1 MFEFERFYAC
11 FSIRAY
17 NVRKDCTH
25 AGIDISMTYWTM
37 FYYVYDLPHSI
48 CVKPIEYPSILDL
61 KSKHTIFVFSMG
73 FCQQATDLQFVNE
86 NPTNDHCGKTK
97 ASFYYNVSLSLL
109 LVPFASCKQSVIF
122 TATGTTKNWC
132 NHLYIELLDCFVF
145 LTNELKNNERSLDLF
160 EISRFSSI

>member
-1 MFEFERFYAC
+1 MKYAGREQITDDVVTYNMIERCWWVLLCDAEDNRKRSLMFEFERFYAC

-73 FCQQATDLQFVNE
+73 FCQ
-86 NPTNDHCGKTK
+86 
-97 ASFYYNVSLSLL
+97 
-109 LVPFASCKQSVIF
+109 
-122 TATGTTKNWC
+122 
-132 NHLYIELLDCFVF
+132 
-145 LTNELKNNERSLDLF
+145 
-160 EISRFSSI
+160 